1 MVGSVRVEPY
11 VIEAGRGP
19 AVVLLHAFPLN
30 ASMWSVQREGL
41 GATHRVVCP
50 DQRGFGGT
58 MLGHDEPSLDD
69 VADDVAAMLDA
80 RKVDTCVL
88 GGLSMGGYVA
98 MAFLRRHP
106 ERVSALV
113 LADTKAGADSP
124 EAAAN
129 RHRIADAV
137 IEAGNAS
144 LLLDEVLPVLV
155 GTTTKE
161 RRPLVHGRVKA
172 LVERA
177 PAFAVAWAQRA
188 MAARPDS
195 FDTLRAVRV
204 PTLVV
209 VGEEDTLSPPADAQ
223 AMADAV
229 EGARLVTIPEAGHL
243 TAVEAPEAF
252 NAAVAAFLA
261 GLPA

>member
-1 MVGSVRVEPY
+1 MRVDPY

-30 ASMWSVQREGL
+30 ASMWSQQREAL
-41 GATHRVVCP
+41 APHYRVICP

-58 MLGHDEPSLDD
+58 QLGHDDPALDE
-69 VADDVAAMLDA
+69 VADDVVAMLDA
-80 RKVDTCVL
+80 RKVGTFVL

-98 MAFLRRHP
+98 MALLRRHP
-106 ERVSALV
+106 DRVSGLV
-113 LADTKAGADSP
+113 LADTKAAADAP

-129 RHRIADAV
+129 RLRIADAV

-144 LLLDEVLPVLV
+144 LLVDELLPKLL
-155 GTTTKE
+155 GATTKE
-161 RRPLVHGRVKA
+161 RRPLVWGRVKA

-177 PAFAVAWAQRA
+177 PAYAVAWAQRA

-195 FDTLRAVRV
+195 SDTLRSVGV
-204 PTLVV
+204 PTLVIR
-209 VGEEDTLSPPADAQ
+209 GDEDELSSAADAS

-229 EGARLVTIPEAGHL
+229 PGAKLVTIPQAGHL
-243 TAVEAPEAF
+243 ANVEAPEEF
-252 NAAVAAFLA
+252 NAALLEFLA
-261 GLPA
+261 TATP

>member
-1 MVGSVRVEPY
+1 VRVDPY
-11 VIEAGRGP
+11 VIEAGQGP
-19 AVVLLHAFPLN
+19 ALVLLHAFPLN
-30 ASMWSVQREGL
+30 ASMWSAQREGL
-41 GATHRVVCP
+41 ADTCRVICP

-58 MLGHDEPSLDD
+58 QLGHDEPSLDE

-106 ERVSALV
+106 ERVRGLV
-113 LADTKAGADSP
+113 LADTKAGADPP

-129 RHRIADAV
+129 RRRVADEVVA
-137 IEAGNAS
+137 AGHS
-144 LLLDEVLPVLV
+144 RQLLDEVLPSLV
-155 GTTTKE
+155 GETTKD
-161 RRPLVHGRVKA
+161 RRALVMGRVKA

-177 PAFAVAWAQRA
+177 PAYAVAWAQRA

-195 FDTLRAVRV
+195 FDTLRAVAV

-229 EGARLVTIPEAGHL
+229 PDARLVTIPAAGHL
-243 TAVEAPEAF
+243 TAVEAPEEF
-252 NAAVAAFLA
+252 NAAVAEFLA
-261 GLPA
+261 TVGG